1 MATARVRNRGK
12 AGRGFSLLELV
23 LVLGILL
30 ALAAI
35 GIPRYGAS
43 AARYRADLI
52 ARRLVADLRLARG
65 HAQATSASQSV
76 EFDVDL
82 NQYTLPNLDPLDP
95 HRADYTVK
103 PAEQPYNATLTAAV
117 FGTDDIVI
125 FNGWGIP
132 DDGGSV
138 TFQCASEERTVV
150 LDSLTGEAAVQ

>member
-1 MATARVRNRGK
+1 MATARARNRVK

-23 LVLGILL
+23 LVLGILTV
-30 ALAAI
+30 LAAI

-95 HRADYTVK
+95 HQADYTVK
-103 PAEQPYNATLTAAV
+103 PAAQPYNATLTAAV
-117 FGTDDIVI
+117 FGSDAIVI

-132 DDGGSV
+132 DNGGSV
-138 TFQCASEERTVV
+138 TFQCAAEERTVV